1 MNDDNASEPPVAPQ
15 PAGTMQGWGKKVK
28 PPSMVLD
35 EDVNGFRTTQKKRNT
50 GKGKKNKVNLLYLTL
65 KGLT

>member
-1 MNDDNASEPPVAPQ
+1 MNDDNASGPPIAPQ

-50 GKGKKNKVNLLYLTL
+50 GKGKKNKVSLPHFTL